1 MTKKVLGRGLSAL
14 MGEPALSPRGV
25 AAEGRGAG
33 YMSCPIGSIVANRQ
47 QPRRTFRA
55 EALAELA
62 DSIMEKGIIEPLV
75 VRSLG
80 SSFELIAGERR
91 WRAAKNVGLRE
102 VPVVVMDVT
111 DAESLELAIIENIQR
126 EDLNP
131 MEEAEAYQRL
141 LDTGLSQELVAKKV
155 SKERATVANYLR
167 LLKLPP
173 EVKVELVTGKIS
185 MGHARAILSLE
196 GPGAQRELCKKVIAK
211 GLSVR
216 EAERLVRAK
225 KNPPVEKTTVSSGSS
240 AALGAVEDE
249 LRRRFGTK
257 VRIKEKGGKGSIE
270 LEFYSSEERE
280 RLLDLLQG
288 TAYG

>member
-14 MGEPALSPRGV
+14 MGEPGLPRRSI
-25 AAEGRGAG
+25 EPESKNTG
-33 YMSCPIGSIVANRQ
+33 YMLQPIGDIIPNKQ

-62 DSIMEKGIIEPLV
+62 DSIKEKGVIEPLV
-75 VRSLG
+75 VRKDG
-80 SSFELIAGERR
+80 SSYELIAGERR
-91 WRAAKNVGLRE
+91 WRAAKSIGLTE
-102 VPVVVMDVT
+102 VPIVIMDVT

-141 LDTGLSQELVAKKV
+141 IDTGLSQELVAKKV

-167 LLKLPP
+167 LLRLPP
-173 EVKVELVTGKIS
+173 EVKVELVTGKIT

-196 GPGAQRELCKKVIAK
+196 GPSAQRELCKKVIAK

-216 EAERLVRAK
+216 EAERLARAK
-225 KNPPVEKTTVSSGSS
+225 KTPTEKIVASEASAVAGS
-240 AALGAVEDE
+240 ALGAIEDE

-257 VRIKEKGGKGSIE
+257 VRVKDKGGKGSIE
-270 LEFYSSEERE
+270 LEFYSSDERE
-280 RLLDLLQG
+280 RLLDLLRG
-288 TAYG
+288 L

>member
-14 MGEPALSPRGV
+14 MGEPALSPRNV
-25 AAEGRGAG
+25 ETEGKGTG
-33 YMSCPIGSIVANRQ
+33 YMPCPIGSIVPNRH

-55 EALAELA
+55 EALAELT
-62 DSIMEKGIIEPLV
+62 DSIREKGIIEPLV
-75 VRSLG
+75 VRSVG
-80 SSFELIAGERR
+80 NSFELIAGERR
-91 WRAAKNVGLRE
+91 WRAAKNAGLRE

-111 DAESLELAIIENIQR
+111 EAESLELAIIENIQR

-155 SKERATVANYLR
+155 SKDRATVANYLR
-167 LLKLPP
+167 LLRLPP

-196 GPGAQRELCKKVIAK
+196 GASAQRELCKKVIAK

-225 KNPPVEKTTVSSGSS
+225 KRPPVEKTAIIGVSTS
-240 AALGAVEDE
+240 LGAIEDE

-257 VRIKEKGGKGSIE
+257 VRVKDKGGKGSIE
-270 LEFYSSEERE
+270 LEFYSSDERE
-280 RLLDLLQG
+280 RLLDLLRG
-288 TAYG
+288 I

>member
-14 MGEPALSPRGV
+14 MGEPALPSRGV
-25 AAEGRGAG
+25 EAEDRGTG
-33 YMSCPIGSIVANRQ
+33 YMLRPIGSIIPNKQ

-55 EALAELA
+55 EALAELT
-62 DSIMEKGIIEPLV
+62 DSIREKGIIEPLV
-75 VRSLG
+75 VRSVG

-91 WRAAKNVGLRE
+91 WRAAKNVGLSE

-111 DAESLELAIIENIQR
+111 EAESLELAIIENIQR

-141 LDTGLSQELVAKKV
+141 VDTGLSQELVAKKV

-196 GPGAQRELCKKVIAK
+196 GPSAQRELCKKVIAK

-216 EAERLVRAK
+216 EAERLARTK
-225 KNPPVEKTTVSSGSS
+225 KKPPVEKTMVSGSS
-240 AALGAVEDE
+240 TQLGAIEDE

-257 VRIKEKGGKGSIE
+257 VRVKDKGGKGSIE

-280 RLLDLLQG
+280 RLLDLLRG